1 VIHSSTNGHNM
12 FAILLPSAKSLAVY
26 MAKLSQTVAVEFKD
40 LSAVKVCAKVKD
52 RDQLISSRRY

>member
-1 VIHSSTNGHNM
+1 M